1 MQSGTA
7 QKEKG
12 LHSSNF
18 TVFIETSDLCVPK
31 TLDGVIK
38 KKKKTHT
45 QADEYTLTQQNRI
58 HVTCCNL

>member
-38 KKKKTHT
+38 KKNT
-45 QADEYTLTQQNRI
+45 YSS
-58 HVTCCNL
+58 